1 MSRAM
6 ASPRTA
12 LRLAAA
18 LAVAAAA
25 GPAFAQASA
34 TENCAEALI
43 LAAAKKNVA
52 ARFHNAPESGG
63 QCAFGVRTSLQL
75 AGVGGVNTG
84 LGNAIDYLVSLPPH
98 GFVDSG
104 VRDPNAAPAGSVVIF
119 AGPYSPQY
127 LADGRYGVPAGNWLG
142 HVTIKGDDGYYYTDG
157 RTVEPA
163 LGWEKGVNV
172 EKIRVVAGVFV
183 PGAALTAA
191 YAGAC
196 PAPSVRIGA
205 IATESGARR
214 TGHRR
219 AWDVA
224 RRLSRTLALK
234 AGSAARAAQ
243 FLGLLPDA
251 RRAMAYDAEGALA
264 QSLARAIRDDAD
276 LRAAYD
282 GYVRSLGGPD
292 CATQRLTISI
302 ARAQCLDGAGQD
314 EAGSSGGSARDC
326 PEPFD
331 FGRCESGG

>member
-1 MSRAM
+1 MNRGYASRM
-6 ASPRTA
+6 KA

-18 LAVAAAA
+18 LAAVAA
-25 GPAFAQASA
+25 GYPAFAQAPA
-34 TENCAEALI
+34 DETCAESLI
-43 LAAAKKNVA
+43 LAAAKNNVA

-63 QCAFGVRTSLQL
+63 RCAFGVRTSLQL
-75 AGVGGVNTG
+75 SGVGGVKDG
-84 LGNAIDYLVSLPPH
+84 LGNAVDYLNSLPPH

-104 VRDPNAAPAGSVVIF
+104 VRDPNTAPPGSVVVF

-163 LGWEKGVNV
+163 LGWEKGVDV
-172 EKIRVVAGVFV
+172 SDIRVVAGVFV
-183 PGAALTAA
+183 PGPALTAA

-196 PAPSVRIGA
+196 PKPTVFAGTVA
-205 IATESGARR
+205 AESNARLS
-214 TGHRR
+214 GHRR

-224 RRLSRTLALK
+224 RRLSLALAMK
-234 AGSAARAAQ
+234 PGSAARSAS
-243 FLGLLPDA
+243 FLDLLPDA
-251 RRAMAYDAEGALA
+251 RRAMAYDAESALA

-292 CATQRLTISI
+292 CATQRLTRAV
-302 ARAQCLDGAGQD
+302 ARAACLDGAGQD
-314 EAGSSGGSARDC
+314 EPGLSGGSARDC

-331 FGRCESGG
+331 VKRCESGG

>member
-1 MSRAM
+1 MSRAL

-18 LAVAAAA
+18 LAFVAAAR
-25 GPAFAQASA
+25 PAFAQAPA
-34 TENCAEALI
+34 APTCAESLI

-75 AGVGGVNTG
+75 SGVGGVNTG
-84 LGNAIDYLVSLPPH
+84 LGNAIDYVNSLPPR

-104 VRDPNAAPAGSVVIF
+104 VRDPNAALPGSVVVF

-163 LGWEKGVNV
+163 LGWDKGLNI

-183 PGAALTAA
+183 PGPALTAA

-196 PAPSVRIGA
+196 PAPPAHMGA
-205 IATESGARR
+205 VAVESRARR
-214 TGHRR
+214 DGHRL

-224 RRLSRTLALK
+224 RRLDRALAFK
-234 AGSAARAAQ
+234 VGSAERSAK

-251 RRAMAYDAEGALA
+251 RRALAYDAEGALA

-276 LRAAYD
+276 LRAAYN

-292 CATQRLTISI
+292 CATQLLTRSV

-314 EAGSSGGSARDC
+314 EPGLSGGSARDC

-331 FGRCESGG
+331 AGRCERGG